1 MKWDLKCLLMN
12 SLIVRKIVSYEYL
25 MKLLYTIGRSPVS
38 LLRCEGE
45 GSSCHPMFHL
55 HLTAFKAV
63 LLKKIVVCKLLKR
76 STCDAVCGRHLRN
89 SVETLFSKLA

>member
-1 MKWDLKCLLMN
+1 MLADGLM
-12 SLIVRKIVSYEYL
+12 VRKTVSYEYS
-25 MKLLYTIGRSPVS
+25 MKLLYTIGKGSVS

-45 GSSCHPMFHL
+45 GSGCHPMFHL

-63 LLKKIVVCKLLKR
+63 LLKKIVVRKLLKR

-89 SVETLFSKLA
+89 SV